1 LYKYGVALT
10 NLAYQNKVKIGVGT
24 DKPLMDLTVNA
35 PIFQEMNALQED
47 VGMEPIDII
56 RAATIVNAEMLGKEN
71 EIGSIEVGKK
81 ANLLILKS
89 NPLTSINNV
98 KSIEVVIKNGRLFNT
113 N

>member
-1 LYKYGVALT
+1 
-10 NLAYQNKVKIGVGT
+10 
-24 DKPLMDLTVNA
+24 MDLTVIA

-56 RAATIVNAEMLGKEN
+56 RAATIVNAEMLGKESD
-71 EIGSIEVGKK
+71 IGSIEVGKK

-89 NPLTSINNV
+89 NPLISINNI